1 MYWDV
6 ELGRGQQW
14 ILGYGCGSNTLE
26 AMRIALD
33 ATPLTV
39 PTGGVRRYTG
49 ELARSLAETFPQDQI
64 HLLSDQQF
72 ANPAPELTNMHCG
85 RGPRNLLER
94 RWWLWGLQG
103 ELSRLDIDVFHG
115 TDFSVPYLPM
125 RPSVMTMHDLSP
137 WLNPA
142 WHSAAGR
149 IRERTPLL
157 LRLGLVTMIITP
169 SEAVRFQVL
178 DRFRLRPER
187 VAAVP
192 LAVPAFFRPTAT
204 NHHGPRYFLY
214 VGTLEPRKNVQLLV
228 ESWREVRKSQA
239 VDLKLVGRRREDF
252 PELAPERGLEIL
264 GPVRDEELPALYS
277 GAIACVYPSHYEGF
291 GLPVLEA
298 MQCGAAVITSR
309 DAAISETAGGAA
321 LQLEISDS
329 RAWTEALSAATAEP
343 PWLIELRQKGLRRAS
358 GFSWKRTASLTREVY
373 AEAVRRFRR

>member
-1 MYWDV
+1 
-6 ELGRGQQW
+6 
-14 ILGYGCGSNTLE
+14 
-26 AMRIALD
+26 MRLALD

-39 PTGGVRRYTG
+39 PTGGVRRYTA
-49 ELARSLAETFPQDQI
+49 ELTRALAETFPQDEI
-64 HLLSDQQF
+64 WLLSDQPF
-72 ANPAPELTNMHCG
+72 ANPAPELTNVHCG
-85 RGPRNLLER
+85 QGPRNLLER

-103 ELSRLDIDVFHG
+103 DLRRLDIEVFHG
-115 TDFSVPYLPM
+115 TDFSVPYLRM

-149 IRERTPLL
+149 IRKRTPLL

-169 SEAVRFQVL
+169 SEAVRLQAI

-187 VAAVP
+187 VVAVP
-192 LAVPAFFRPTAT
+192 LAVSASFRPTAT

-214 VGTLEPRKNVQLLV
+214 VGTLEPRKNVQLLL

-239 VDLKLVGRRREDF
+239 ADLTVDLKLVGRRREDF
-252 PELAPERGLEIL
+252 PQVEPESGLEIL
-264 GPVRDEELPALYS
+264 GPVRDEDLPALYS

-309 DAAISETAGGAA
+309 DAAVSETAGGAA
-321 LQLEISDS
+321 LQLDVGDS
-329 RAWTEALSAATAEP
+329 KAWTEALSAATAEP
-343 PWLIELRQKGLRRAS
+343 PWLIELRKRGLKRAS
-358 GFSWKRTASLTREVY
+358 EFSWKRTASLTREVY
-373 AEAVRRFRR
+373 AEAARRFRTP